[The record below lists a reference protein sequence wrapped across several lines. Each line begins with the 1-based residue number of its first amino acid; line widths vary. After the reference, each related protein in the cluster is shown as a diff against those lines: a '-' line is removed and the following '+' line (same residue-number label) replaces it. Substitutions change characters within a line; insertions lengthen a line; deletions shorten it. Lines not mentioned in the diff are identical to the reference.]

1 MTIKKVSE
9 IYSEDRTKKAIVNY
23 HSDGYYFVDYFLNND
38 MVESIKYLDKSVH
51 YVEDCAE
58 NYVMDTLNVSETA

>member
-9 IYSEDRTKKAIVNY
+9 IYNEDRTKKAIVNY

-38 MVESIKYLDKSVH
+38 MVKSIKYHDKSSLH

-58 NYVMDTLNVSETA
+58 NYVMDIFNVS